1 MTIDHSVNSSPSLRV
16 RGTRSSGSSIDC
28 PVLDSGL
35 GSPLAS
41 RLRTGRPDDPDR
53 TAAACAKPAAST
65 SSLTS
70 SGLLPTAPT
79 AIGIACLL
87 LSACTETPNNKEDNT
102 ADSGD
107 ECGTGCVDAP
117 PHADSNVDSNQD
129 SQPDPCTAPGY
140 VPDGWEEFP
149 VPNSTCPVFVPSS
162 REYLPPPLIWEP
174 CPSDTGP
181 LPFECRQAI
190 TDTSPSLWPM
200 LGGSKHQHAFVD
212 TQGNVV
218 VQLMM
223 QSYPPG
229 PSDGPLGNIDVLME
243 MDGVV
248 QQAFWQPDVPGQAHA
263 RIAVTGGSVFG
274 GKSTW
279 DFSEYV
285 DELPRWLG
293 TVGGN
298 NTLLR
303 PPVLET
309 GLDSAAKRAMVLAGG
324 NYYLVKDDQM
334 RVFKWDGTV
343 AGQVAE
349 GTSLDGP
356 VSWVGDTL
364 LFENWTQDTGQVLTW
379 TKQDGARLLLDFAG
393 DDKGIVGSAAS
404 DGHDLVWFQRG
415 ESHCS
420 SGTCSD
426 RWLMTSEFSDNPSNL
441 QPRPVS
447 LFPLKYGEML
457 LDLPVVGCGHAT
469 FKQYCSGE
477 YGYSSLCSEGIT
489 RWFIVRLSDGASW
502 EFGSSPMSAL
512 GEWMSPVAVTCD
524 EVYVWYHD
532 LDIRPTIR
540 RIALDSLGPPQSH
553 ASLCCEQ

>member
-1 MTIDHSVNSSPSLRV
+1 MLP
-16 RGTRSSGSSIDC
+16 TR
-28 PVLDSGL
+28 
-35 GSPLAS
+35 AS
-41 RLRTGRPDDPDR
+41 Y
-53 TAAACAKPAAST
+53 AKPPPPT
-65 SSLTS
+65 SCLTQYR
-70 SGLLPTAPT
+70 LLPTAT
-79 AIGIACLL
+79 ASFGIACLL
-87 LSACTETPNNKEDNT
+87 LSACTAPPNNNEDNT

-107 ECGTGCVDAP
+107 ECGTDCVDAP

-129 SQPDPCTAPGY
+129 SQPDPCPVPGY

-149 VPNSTCPVFVPSS
+149 VPNSNCPVFVPSS
-162 REYLPPPLIWEP
+162 EEYLPPPLIWEP

-181 LPFECRQAI
+181 LPFECRQAV

-212 TQGNVV
+212 TEGNVV

-248 QQAFWQPDVPGQAHA
+248 QQAFWQPYVPGQAHA
-263 RIAVTGGSVFG
+263 RIAVTGGSVYG

-279 DFSEYV
+279 HFSEVVDYV
-285 DELPRWLG
+285 PRWLG
-293 TVGGN
+293 SVGGD

-309 GLDSAAKRAMVLAGG
+309 GLESASKHAILLAGG
-324 NYYLVKDDQM
+324 NYYLVKDDQIRM
-334 RVFKWDGTV
+334 FKWDGTV
-343 AGQVAE
+343 AGQVTENMSTDA
-349 GTSLDGP
+349 P
-356 VSWVGDTL
+356 VSWVENTL
-364 LFENWTQDTGQVLTW
+364 LFEKWTQDTGQVLTW
-379 TKQDGARLLLDFAG
+379 TERDGARLLLDFAG
-393 DDKGIVGSAAS
+393 DDKGIVGSAAT
-404 DGHDLVWFQRG
+404 DGKDLVWFQRG
-415 ESHCS
+415 ESDCS

-426 RWLMTSEFSDNPSNL
+426 RWFMTSEFSDNPSNL

-447 LFPLKYGEML
+447 AFPLKDGEVL
-457 LDLPVVGCGHAT
+457 WDLPVVGCGHAT
-469 FKQYCSGE
+469 FKQYCFE
-477 YGYSSLCSEGIT
+477 ETAYSSLCSEGIT

-540 RIALDSLGPPQSH
+540 RIALDSLGSGLSG
-553 ASLCCEQ
+553 ASL